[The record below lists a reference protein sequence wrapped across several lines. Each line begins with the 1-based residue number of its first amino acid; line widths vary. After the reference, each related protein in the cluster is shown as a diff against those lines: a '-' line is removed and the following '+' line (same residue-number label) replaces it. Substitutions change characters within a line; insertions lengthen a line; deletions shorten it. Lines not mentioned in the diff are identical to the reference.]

1 MAHVQNSRNGDSS
14 DDDDEDEEEDP
25 MEESLQNLV
34 GNTIKELAP
43 AAQVLCKKQ
52 LILWKLGRMGMFR
65 VVDLQ
70 TMVDSDIQMVV
81 AALSPTPQLFAFKLK
96 QAVTALLAGA
106 AERQSTSSQFS
117 PAGAASTAGATSP
130 ANATSPA
137 GTTPGSGA
145 FQTPPINVAP
155 AATSVIATV
164 KIGPQTYIGARQFTV
179 TVATSFAELMRLAI
193 SGQSEVDRAKLNVSP
208 VSRTGASTLPKRHQG
223 LSRALNASRL

>member
-1 MAHVQNSRNGDSS
+1 
-14 DDDDEDEEEDP
+14 
-25 MEESLQNLV
+25 MEESLVNLV

-52 LILWKLGRMGMFR
+52 LILWKLGRMGIFR

-117 PAGAASTAGATSP
+117 PAGAASTAGAVSTAGAASTAGATSP

-145 FQTPPINVAP
+145 FQTPPAKCLACKSAEGELRACSFCKSGIYHDNANCLGEQRASEASLTYKSFPWCCPKCFQRGKVALE
-155 AATSVIATV
+155 
-164 KIGPQTYIGARQFTV
+164 KILLGPSQT
-179 TVATSFAELMRLAI
+179 
-193 SGQSEVDRAKLNVSP
+193 N
-208 VSRTGASTLPKRHQG
+208 KR
-223 LSRALNASRL
+223 RR